1 VPWKLRKEAIR
12 VETLPRSAF
21 DSDAERARVTE
32 LLGRYNRD
40 LRMTPVLDR
49 EFGILAQ
56 GRTARR
62 PLRTY
67 VFIPIERM
75 AAMWFTP
82 RVELLP
88 YSGDLWPPG
97 EKWRGNKMDFG
108 VTAGFGLLAFLYA
121 GLALGGA
128 WRSRA
133 QPGVALLLTFL
144 AIRTAYLT
152 QLQTVEPRYVL
163 VCFPAFL
170 ALGALALGKREGVAH
185 CPPLGFPVRWKRP
198 QEAPAG
204 VIHRE

>member
-1 VPWKLRKEAIR
+1 
-12 VETLPRSAF
+12 
-21 DSDAERARVTE
+21 
-32 LLGRYNRD
+32 
-40 LRMTPVLDR
+40 
-49 EFGILAQ
+49 
-56 GRTARR
+56 
-62 PLRTY
+62 
-67 VFIPIERM
+67 
-75 AAMWFTP
+75 
-82 RVELLP
+82 
-88 YSGDLWPPG
+88 
-97 EKWRGNKMDFG
+97 MDFG